1 MSTDLLLS
9 SGFLAFARHAGVLAA
24 IEESDLDVGAVVGT
38 SSGAVV
44 GALWSAGLP
53 AARIVELIAATR
65 PWDHVGLHLRVWRG
79 ALDLAPMVDW
89 LSELLPPT
97 FGDLPR
103 PFAVGVSARVHGVET
118 PVLLREGPLPLAVA
132 ASCAIPYLFASPHA
146 GPQGP
151 WRDGAWADR
160 LMYTPWAAWR
170 GGNEVLVHAVAR
182 SRGVELPL
190 PEHVRVI
197 RTPRSGASLW
207 DLGDVRG
214 QAKQARAL
222 AIGALGT
229 HAP

>member
-1 MSTDLLLS
+1 MPTDLLLS

-24 IEESDLDVGAVVGT
+24 LEESGTEVGAVVGT

-53 AARIVELIAATR
+53 AARIVEMIAATR
-65 PWDHVGLHLRVWRG
+65 PWDHVALHLQPWRG
-79 ALDLAPMVDW
+79 ALDLSPMIAW
-89 LSELLPPT
+89 LAEHLPPT
-97 FGDLPR
+97 FADLPR
-103 PFAVGVSARVHGVET
+103 PFAAGVSARVDGVET

-160 LMYTPWAAWR
+160 LMYAPWAAWR
-170 GGNEVLVHAVAR
+170 GGTNEVLVHAVAR

-190 PEHVRVI
+190 PAHVRVI

-214 QAKQARAL
+214 QAEEARAL
-222 AIGALGT
+222 ARRALAGT
-229 HAP
+229 